1 MRGGRPAGRILLA
14 VALVALPL
22 IALAVLRDAGS
33 PGLPGSPLEDA
44 VLRLVPGQ
52 GGDARAVRP
61 GPDAEAGAH
70 GALATR
76 DLALLA
82 VLLATVGAVALA
94 ATWCG
99 SPPAVA
105 TVRRGRRAAASGRGP
120 PSTFPR

>member
-33 PGLPGSPLEDA
+33 SGSSLEDA
-44 VLRLVPGQ
+44 VVRLAPGQ
-52 GGDARAVRP
+52 GADTRAVHP
-61 GPDAEAGAH
+61 GPDVEAGAH

-94 ATWCG
+94 ATWGG

-105 TVRRGRRAAASGRGP
+105 TARRCRRAAASGRGP
-120 PSTFPR
+120 PPTFPR